1 VAPAT
6 SVLQDGAPANRG
18 RAILGARSARTL
30 EYVMILI
37 AMGVS
42 GAGKTRIGE
51 LLAARLSC
59 SFTDGDA
66 FHSAANKEK
75 MHHGIPLTDDD
86 RWPWLRTIRAAIE
99 EKRRAGEAAVFT
111 CSSLKRSYRDI
122 LRNGDSDVLF
132 VYLKGTAEVLRD
144 RLTTRTGHFFDP
156 SLLLSQLDT
165 LEEPGPDEAITVSIE
180 LSPEQIV
187 DEVMLAIAKIPH

>member
-1 VAPAT
+1 
-6 SVLQDGAPANRG
+6 
-18 RAILGARSARTL
+18 
-30 EYVMILI
+30 MILI

-42 GAGKTRIGE
+42 GAGKSRIGE
-51 LLAARLSC
+51 MLAERLHC

-99 EKRRAGEAAVFT
+99 EKQRAGETAVFT

-122 LRNGDSDVLF
+122 LRKGDSDVWF
-132 VYLKGTAEVLRD
+132 VYLKGSMDTLRE
-144 RLTTRTGHFFDP
+144 RLKTRTGHFFDP
-156 SLLLSQLDT
+156 SLLQSQLDT
-165 LEEPGPDEAITVSIE
+165 LEEPGEDEAVEVSID
-180 LSPEQIV
+180 LAPEQIV
-187 DEVMLAIAKIPH
+187 ESVLAQLKARGAS